1 MTGWIADAKVHSRKW
16 WFGRVSEMIETADS
30 YTVTS
35 HHRVADAENLRKL
48 RTIVPGRAGRT
59 HSPCHLPGRSA
70 DVRAG
75 SLRRVRLA
83 VFRSGGCSIPVGVRL
98 RYLPVPQGGRRSC
111 RQFREVPGIYISMVV
126 ASGFS
131 FTKHNKTIAMRMTG
145 TM

>member
-59 HSPCHLPGRSA
+59 HSPAIYPVAQLTSERGAC
-70 DVRAG
+70 VE
-75 SLRRVRLA
+75 VRLA
-83 VFRSGGCSIPVGVRL
+83 VFRPEGCSIPGGVRL
-98 RYLPVPQGGRRSC
+98 RHLPVPQGGRRSC
-111 RQFREVPGIYISMVV
+111 RQFRVVPGIYISMVV

-145 TM
+145 TT